1 MSATAIDPMVLN
13 SLFDNQKKLDDVF
26 NSIFD
31 DDDCIIGSVYT
42 APSDDCGSAYVASP
56 ALAPKPGWAKGA
68 LLSTGEQYPYF
79 YLLPLALEIAAIY
92 WVVANVL

>member
-1 MSATAIDPMVLN
+1 MSATAIDPLVLN

-31 DDDCIIGSVYT
+31 NDDCFISSVYT
-42 APSDDCGSAYVASP
+42 APSEDCDSAYVANPSFP
-56 ALAPKPGWAKGA
+56 PKPGRIRGT
-68 LLSTGEQYPYF
+68 LLSTRVRHPFF
-79 YLLPLALEIAAIY
+79 YLLPLVLEIAAIY